1 MNLKDE
7 HINRFIEVYEK
18 TFQEK
23 ITYQEAY
30 DQCLKLVILLK
41 TIYRPMTREAFERV
55 QAKRRETGFL

>member
-55 QAKRRETGFL
+55 QARRRETGYL

>member
-30 DQCLKLVILLK
+30 DQCLQLVILLK
-41 TIYRPMTREAFERV
+41 TIYRPMTLEDFERV
-55 QAKRRETGFL
+55 QARRRQTGDL

>member
-55 QAKRRETGFL
+55 QAKRRETGYL

>member
-41 TIYRPMTREAFERV
+41 TIYQPMTREDFERV
-55 QAKRRETGFL
+55 QARRRETGDL

>member
-1 MNLKDE
+1 MNLKDR

-41 TIYRPMTREAFERV
+41 TIYQPMTPEDFERV
-55 QAKRRETGFL
+55 QARRQQTGDL

>member
-41 TIYRPMTREAFERV
+41 TIYQPMTPEDFERV
-55 QAKRRETGFL
+55 QERRRQTGDL

>member
-41 TIYRPMTREAFERV
+41 TNYHPMTLEDFECV
-55 QAKRRETGFL
+55 QARRRQTGDL